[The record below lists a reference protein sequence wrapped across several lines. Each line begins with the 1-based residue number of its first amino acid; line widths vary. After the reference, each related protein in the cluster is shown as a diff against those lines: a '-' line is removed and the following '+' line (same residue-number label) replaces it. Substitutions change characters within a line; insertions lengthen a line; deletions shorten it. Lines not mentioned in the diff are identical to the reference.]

1 MMSASYEIRGP
12 GYMWRVLENNI
23 PDVKEEIEQM
33 KMCSDRK
40 VLESYLGPWQNLAYP
55 VLLVLVK
62 ILVHF
67 HHMHE
72 LTLILTQGVHFA
84 GDN

>member
-1 MMSASYEIRGP
+1 MMSTSYEIRGP

-40 VLESYLGPWQNLAYP
+40 VWILGVLVFLYYYMRNFCNLIALDQWYFSLIWNTYMWKLQNLC
-55 VLLVLVK
+55 
-62 ILVHF
+62 
-67 HHMHE
+67 
-72 LTLILTQGVHFA
+72 G
-84 GDN
+84 

>member
-33 KMCSDRK
+33 KMCGDRK
-40 VLESYLGPWQNLAYP
+40 VWILG
-55 VLLVLVK
+55 VLV
-62 ILVHF
+62 F
-67 HHMHE
+67 
-72 LTLILTQGVHFA
+72 
-84 GDN
+84 

>member
-12 GYMWRVLENNI
+12 GYIWRVLENNI

-40 VLESYLGPWQNLAYP
+40 VWILG
-55 VLLVLVK
+55 VLV
-62 ILVHF
+62 F
-67 HHMHE
+67 
-72 LTLILTQGVHFA
+72 
-84 GDN
+84 

>member
-40 VLESYLGPWQNLAYP
+40 VRIL
-55 VLLVLVK
+55 VVLVF
-62 ILVHF
+62 LYYYMRNF
-67 HHMHE
+67 CN
-72 LTLILTQGVHFA
+72 LIGLDQWYFSLI
-84 GDN
+84 